1 MTVCGLLPAH
11 PSNRSE
17 NSFEVN
23 LDFAW
28 LPDLQTPVY
37 LLTPHLCLML
47 TAHPVEVLGFQSTLV
62 RDKTRG
68 SQSLMVNVGSSPL
81 PHSPLVTVPTALE
94 AVRGVL
100 CSLPP
105 LCPGPCLSWLVSV
118 WEQRAVWQVLHGV
131 SLGPPGS

>member
-1 MTVCGLLPAH
+1 MGYFQPTPLIC
-11 PSNRSE
+11 SE

-28 LPDLQTPVY
+28 LPDLQNPVY
-37 LLTPHLCLML
+37 LLTPHLCPKL
-47 TAHPVEVLGFQSTLV
+47 TTHPVEVLRFQSTLF
-62 RDKTRG
+62 RDKTGG
-68 SQSLMVNVGSSPL
+68 SQSLMVKVGSSPL

-94 AVRGVL
+94 AVGGVL

-105 LCPGPCLSWLVSV
+105 LCTGPYLSWLVSV
-118 WEQRAVWQVLHGV
+118 WEQRAAWQVLYGV